1 MQKMDFNFNFFLEI
15 LQRHGKVAILGTL
28 RKLDHQKS
36 EYQFEAFILFCMQ
49 KINTITHVFFQ
60 ILQRNS
66 KLVILGDLGMY
77 DRTYL
82 KLFVSI

>member
-1 MQKMDFNFNFFLEI
+1 MLDHNHQF
-15 LQRHGKVAILGTL
+15 AILGTL

-49 KINTITHVFFQ
+49 KINTITHLFFQ